1 MTPAA
6 PLLLWLMASGG
17 LRVETGTPE
26 ALCPDIGQVRAEMR
40 ARLGDIE
47 AQGNGDWLASY
58 TLVHRPDATEGGDI
72 VRLQLTDP
80 AGRLRLRRDL
90 VRAGES
96 CAALAR
102 AVVVVLDA
110 YFRHPAPAQDDARDA
125 QVAVV
130 NRTPVATATA
140 TATRTGAAAPAPAAE
155 EVRLALDL
163 SAAWAGGWAGGGG
176 APAGPALALG
186 LRLAI
191 VPSSWWVGLEGA
203 WMLSKQS
210 ADLAAGAGRDPN
222 STASSGTESASL
234 RSLALR
240 GFVARDLT
248 RTDRLALLVGP
259 EILLELDQADGA
271 ALRDGSKQTRASWG
285 GGARGQFELRLAR
298 RAFVS
303 FVAAVDYGPEAWG
316 GTFVV
321 QTATGEQEIF
331 PTSHFRLLLG
341 AGLGLAVF

>member
-1 MTPAA
+1 MPTAGA
-6 PLLLWLMASGG
+6 MLLWLIASGG

-47 AQGNGDWLASY
+47 VQGAGDWLAAY
-58 TLVHRPDATEGGDI
+58 TLVHRPDAAEGGDI

-110 YFRHPAPAQDDARDA
+110 YFRHPAPAADDAGEA
-125 QVAVV
+125 PVV
-130 NRTPVATATA
+130 VVSPTAPDSASTTRATAS
-140 TATRTGAAAPAPAAE
+140 APAAE
-155 EVRLALDL
+155 ETRLALEMTAGWSGG
-163 SAAWAGGWAGGGG
+163 SAGSGG
-176 APAGPALALG
+176 PTVALG

-191 VPSSWWVGLEGA
+191 VPSSSWWAGLEGA
-203 WMLSKQS
+203 WMVSKQS
-210 ADLAAGAGRDPN
+210 EDLAAGPGQ
-222 STASSGTESASL
+222 SGGGGSASSGSAGSESASL

-259 EILLELDQADGA
+259 EILLELDQADAA
-271 ALRDGSKQTRASWG
+271 ALRDGSTRTRASWAA
-285 GGARGQFELRLAR
+285 GARGQLELRLAR

-331 PTSHFRLLLG
+331 PTSRFRLLLG